1 MEVSIKDVSFDLYN
15 TNSNSKSE
23 ARNEEYKLK

>member
-1 MEVSIKDVSFDLYN
+1 MEVSIKDMSFDVYK

-23 ARNEEYKLK
+23 ARKEEYKLK